1 MDNNVL
7 EKIIANSIKIGVINT
22 LSKLGLY
29 EEQISEKQAHK
40 MYGEKRVKTC
50 RRQRWIVGYPS
61 GNRQRAKFY
70 YRRSELETASRMLDM
85 LNIIPP
91 TKIDQIIQSNLI
103 DRR

>member
-22 LSKLGLY
+22 LVKLGLY
-29 EEQISEKQAHK
+29 EEQIFEKQVHK
-40 MYGEKRVKTC
+40 IYGSKKVKEW
-50 RRQRWIVGYPS
+50 RRKRWIVGYPS

-70 YRRSELETASRMLDM
+70 YRRSELETASRMLDIQ
-85 LNIIPP
+85 NIITP
-91 TKIDQIIQSNLI
+91 TKIDQIIKSNLI